1 MEALPSVSID
11 HRSRS
16 GTALHIPPHQQLLVG
31 DGGAWKLIPGQDITT
46 SGPHILSV
54 PEAYRHVRP
63 GRSRPASPL
72 LTAVMVVRPAR

>member
-1 MEALPSVSID
+1 M
-11 HRSRS
+11 
-16 GTALHIPPHQQLLVG
+16 
-31 DGGAWKLIPGQDITT
+31 LIPGQDITT